1 VLILKYISLT
11 QGKQAIV
18 SDEDF
23 ENVSQF
29 KWYYDKTTGYA
40 KRDTRIDGKR
50 VCVYM
55 HRFINNTDDG
65 KLTDHIN
72 GNRIDNRRENL
83 RSCNFTQNHANKK
96 IESKFTSKYKG
107 VYWHKNRDKWV
118 SMIRIDRKGHYL
130 GVFTD
135 EKEAAKAYNQKAKEL
150 FGDFA
155 RLNVID

>member
-1 VLILKYISLT
+1 MKYISLT